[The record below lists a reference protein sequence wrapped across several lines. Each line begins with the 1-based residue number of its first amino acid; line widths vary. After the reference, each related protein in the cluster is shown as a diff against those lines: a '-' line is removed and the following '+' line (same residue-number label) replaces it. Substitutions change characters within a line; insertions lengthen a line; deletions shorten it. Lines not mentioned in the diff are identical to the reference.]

1 MPRKVSSKCL
11 VTVDKSDM
19 LMHRSH
25 ISKGDCHSCGDMK
38 HIFYAMWLGVY
49 SVKRTMEALDDL
61 SVLLVISSG
70 SRVLLL
76 SLHMRVSFVGSGGN
90 KGVFT
95 SGTIVPYLTLERH
108 DRFFPSLPSFVGLL
122 SH

>member
-1 MPRKVSSKCL
+1 MSL
-11 VTVDKSDM
+11 VTVDKSDL

-25 ISKGDCHSCGDMK
+25 FSKGDCHSCGDMK
-38 HIFYAMWLGVY
+38 HFFCRVLGVY
-49 SVKRTMEALDDL
+49 TVKRTMEALDDL
-61 SVLLVISSG
+61 GVLLVISSG

-76 SLHMRVSFVGSGGN
+76 SLHIRVSFVGSGGN

-95 SGTIVPYLTLERH
+95 SGTIVPYLALERH
-108 DRFFPSLPSFVGLL
+108 DRFFPSFPSLVGLL